1 MKAPTSRRG
10 ARTLPLDAAD
20 VAALQALHDRQ
31 VTEVMEAR
39 DAYGSSGYVVC
50 DELGEAVNPEWY
62 SDEWRRLRERAGLPR
77 IRLHDSRHTANS
89 LVAAAGVPEHIR
101 AAWRGHTVTVNKQS
115 YTHARPED
123 TAAALAALSKIS
135 NAV

>member
-31 VTEVMEAR
+31 VAEVMEAR

-62 SDEWRRLRERAGLPR
+62 SDEWRQLAGGRRRRTGAHPGRLAWSHRHRQQAELHPR
-77 IRLHDSRHTANS
+77 TA
-89 LVAAAGVPEHIR
+89 
-101 AAWRGHTVTVNKQS
+101 RGHGGRTRGAKQ
-115 YTHARPED
+115 D
-123 TAAALAALSKIS
+123 Q
-135 NAV
+135 